1 MHPHIYKKGKILN
14 FKRLNEGV
22 DKTGRN
28 YIFSGKVGINSIN
41 TIVSST
47 NNLNQITGRILLGI
61 YNLLSYFGLCKD
73 PSEKLSKTPRVFDK
87 FSTFYKRQNEFEI
100 LKDIKNLLIK
110 QNERIERLDDKINH
124 LSSKKSESH
133 IFTSK
138 LNEIEEY
145 LKKILG

>member
-1 MHPHIYKKGKILN
+1 M
-14 FKRLNEGV
+14 NEGV
-22 DKTGRN
+22 DKTERN

-61 YNLLSYFGLCKD
+61 YNLLSYFGLSKD
-73 PSEKLSKTPRVFDK
+73 PSEKLSMTPRVFDK